1 MMWRSSVGSF
11 TVAVLLIWAP
21 SLVGAQVQ
29 QQEQEPVRVEADSL
43 HYDERQNT
51 VSASGNAVVTKG
63 ETTMKADTITVNR
76 TTNALDAQG
85 NVVVTDPQ
93 GQIEADALQFELE
106 DETGTITEGTVRLPR
121 HQYVLTGKLLQ
132 KSYGQTYH
140 IENGAFTTCRCEN
153 FQQADWSVRGE
164 TIDVN
169 LRGKGEVRGGTFRVR
184 GIPLVYLP
192 YGVVPIRNDRQSGF
206 LFPDFGFSN
215 KRGFVWHQPF
225 YWDIN
230 RSYDFT
236 LTTDLETAARV
247 GVWGEFRYAPSRFT
261 EGQFSASYFNEQIR
275 GPATTSTPTNRW
287 SITGTHRQRL
297 TEAVQMYSDFF
308 FVGDDLFLREISHD
322 ALNLPASGENAD
334 WNLRSRRFTDSRAG
348 GVKIWDNA
356 MLRTEATYYQD
367 LQQDQDY
374 AFQVLP
380 SMQFQ
385 GYHRFWHDRLE
396 ASLALQGDNFF
407 RNQGYAGQRFDIA
420 PSLSLPFHWR
430 DYLFGNVRVT
440 GRETVYNLTS
450 EDAGLSTLTTP
461 DLQGNRTRE
470 IIQLE
475 ANMGTRFS
483 RVFNTNWGRLL
494 KLQHV
499 VEPEVSYLYV
509 PYTEQNDLPLYDSLD
524 RINKRNTLF
533 YGVTNRLLGKFRTT
547 SAESESG
554 ENETEIRELARISV
568 MQAYDPD
575 RGLSRYQ
582 QHYSDLDIY
591 ARLAPLPY
599 TLFVF
604 DSTYDVGSESVA
616 TMRVGASLR
625 DPRPLP
631 QTAPLLQHLQ
641 RASSLGVSYRFTS
654 DWVVNQF
661 NSNPGTMPTDVD
673 PPKEVDASVLL
684 RLSNSFMGSYVGRY
698 DLNTSEFIGHRYF
711 FRYIAPQECWFIDFG
726 VIDKV
731 NPREFEFR
739 FLFTLVGL
747 SSAGRTAF

>member
-1 MMWRSSVGSF
+1 MMSQSSRGVVLATLF
-11 TVAVLLIWAP
+11 LVWAPMAVL
-21 SLVGAQVQ
+21 AQV

-43 HYDERQNT
+43 LYDERQNT

-76 TTNALDAQG
+76 AANALNAQG

-93 GQIEADALQFELE
+93 GRIEADSLQFELE
-106 DETGTITEGTVRLPR
+106 DETGTIKEGTVRLPR

-140 IENGAFTTCRCEN
+140 IEDGAFTTCRCED
-153 FQQADWSVRGE
+153 FDQADWSVRGE
-164 TIDVN
+164 TIDVD
-169 LRGKGEVRGGTFRVR
+169 LRGKGEVKGGTFRVR
-184 GIPLVYLP
+184 GVPLVYLP
-192 YGVVPIRNDRQSGF
+192 YGVVPVRNDRQSGL
-206 LFPDFGFSN
+206 LFPDFGFSS

-247 GVWGEFRYAPSRFT
+247 GIWGEFRYAPSRLT

-275 GPATTSTPTNRW
+275 GPATTSTSTDRW

-297 TEAVQMYSDFF
+297 SDTAQMYSDFF
-308 FVGDDLFLREISHD
+308 FVSDDLFLREISHN
-322 ALNLPASGENAD
+322 ALNLPSTGDSAD
-334 WNLRSRRFTDSRAG
+334 WNLRTRRFTDSRAG
-348 GVKIWDNA
+348 GVKTWDNA
-356 MLRTEATYYQD
+356 MLRSEAIYYQD
-367 LQQDQDY
+367 LQQDQNF

-380 SMQFQ
+380 RVQFQ
-385 GYHRFWHDRLE
+385 GHQRFWHDRLE
-396 ASLALQGDNFF
+396 ASIALQGDNFY
-407 RNQGYAGQRFDIA
+407 RNKGYGGQRFDIA

-440 GRETVYNLTS
+440 GRETVYHLTS
-450 EDAGLSTLTTP
+450 QDAGLSALTTP
-461 DLQGNRTRE
+461 DLRGNRTRE
-470 IIQLE
+470 VVQIE

-483 RVFNTNWGRLL
+483 RAFDVNWGRFL

-509 PYTEQNDLPLYDSLD
+509 PYTDQNDLPLYDSLD
-524 RINKRNTLF
+524 RINRRNTVL
-533 YGVTNRLLGKFRTT
+533 YGVTNRFLGKFR
-547 SAESESG
+547 SAATDEHKG
-554 ENETEIRELARISV
+554 EKTEIRELARISV
-568 MQAYDPD
+568 MQAYDPF
-575 RGLSRYQ
+575 RGLSRGKE
-582 QHYSDLDIY
+582 HYSDIDMY
-591 ARLAPLPY
+591 ARLTPLPY
-599 TLFVF
+599 SFLEF
-604 DSTYDVGSESVA
+604 DSVYDVGSDSVA

-631 QTAPLLQHLQ
+631 TVAPLLQHLQ
-641 RASSLGVSYRFTS
+641 RASSIGVSYRFTS
-654 DWVVNQF
+654 ERVVNQF
-661 NSNPGTMPTDVD
+661 KSDSENMMLNDIN

-684 RLSNSFMGSYVGRY
+684 RLSNSFMASYIGRY
-698 DLNTSEFIGHRYF
+698 DLNTSDFIGNRYF

-726 VIDKV
+726 IVDKV

-747 SSAGRTAF
+747 SSSGRSAF